1 MDMTG
6 QPRLFVTAV
15 EAGHM
20 QVLHE
25 GYHGWSVSTRAR
37 RQGDTWQ
44 DAPADFYGG
53 LTTEELFD
61 VICATWAHLL
71 GLADS

>member
-15 EAGHM
+15 EAGNM

-25 GYHGWSVSTRAR
+25 GHLGWSVHVKVR
-37 RQGDTWQ
+37 RQGDTWV
-44 DAPADFYGG
+44 DTPATFYGG
-53 LTTEELFD
+53 LSTEELFD
-61 VICATWAHLL
+61 VICAEWANLL
-71 GLADS
+71 GL

>member
-20 QVLHE
+20 QVLWDGH
-25 GYHGWSVSTRAR
+25 HGWSVTVKVR
-37 RQGDTWQ
+37 RQGDGWDDT
-44 DAPADFYGG
+44 PASFYGG

-61 VICATWAHLL
+61 VICAEWALLL
-71 GLADS
+71 GL